1 MGTCTYSI
9 LWNGSWILGQL
20 VWDRA
25 PVNEKRNI
33 SVIPYL
39 LGDAHKDFE
48 IKGTLK
54 QSFAFGMD
62 AKIALNSNL
71 NLDLTVNP
79 DFSQVDVDEQQTN
92 LTTVNLRFPERR
104 LFFWRIVIFSAISEQ
119 MLNPF
124 LVVK

>member
-92 LTTVNLRFPERR
+92 LTTVNLRFPSED
-104 LFFWRIVIFSAISEQ
+104 FFLENSDIFSN
-119 MLNPF
+119 LN
-124 LVVK
+124 KC

>member
-1 MGTCTYSI
+1 
-9 LWNGSWILGQL
+9 
-20 VWDRA
+20 
-25 PVNEKRNI
+25 
-33 SVIPYL
+33 
-39 LGDAHKDFE
+39 
-48 IKGTLK
+48 
-54 QSFAFGMD
+54 MD

-104 LFFWRIVIFSAISEQ
+104 LFFWRIVIFLAILEQ

-124 LVVK
+124 